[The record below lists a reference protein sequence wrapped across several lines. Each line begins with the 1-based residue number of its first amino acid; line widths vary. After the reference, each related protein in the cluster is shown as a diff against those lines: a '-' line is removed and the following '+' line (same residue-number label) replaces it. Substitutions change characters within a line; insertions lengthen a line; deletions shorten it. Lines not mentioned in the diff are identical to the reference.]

1 MMVKTITNTQ
11 ASWSPGPA
19 THITPLEFPRTPH
32 EEHRWEGSTPAS
44 APGPA
49 PGQVGGYPGQVVYS
63 RSKQRPMQFGSKMQN
78 VFLHIL

>member
-32 EEHRWEGSTPAS
+32 EEHHWEGSTPAS